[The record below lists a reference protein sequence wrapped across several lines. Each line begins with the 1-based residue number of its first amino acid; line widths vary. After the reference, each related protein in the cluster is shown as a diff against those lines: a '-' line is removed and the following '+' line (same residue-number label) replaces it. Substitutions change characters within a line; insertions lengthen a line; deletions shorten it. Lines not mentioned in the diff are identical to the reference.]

1 MDFAIEIYRET
12 ANFPRDE
19 IYSLT
24 QQMRRAAVS
33 IASNIAEGKG
43 RKSRK
48 EFEQFVFHARGSLLE
63 LQTQTM
69 IASRLNYISEA
80 RTKLL
85 LEQAAGIG
93 RSLKGSLIPY
103 HRPLPDFANSQ
114 EPTAKSRF
122 IAAAPSTSPTPQWS
136 FPDSVD
142 RSGRRL
148 AVPGG
153 RSAG

>member
-48 EFEQFVFHARGSLLE
+48 EFEQFLFHARGSLLE

-69 IASRLNYISEA
+69 IASRLNYISEE

-93 RSLKGSLIPY
+93 RSLTGLINSL
-103 HRPLPDFANSQ
+103 SQ
-114 EPTAKSRF
+114 TA
-122 IAAAPSTSPTPQWS
+122 A
-136 FPDSVD
+136 
-142 RSGRRL
+142 
-148 AVPGG
+148 
-153 RSAG
+153 